1 MLIEESLL
9 SLQIRRSSGRSDLR
23 SSPELNPH
31 LLESYWYSV
40 YAALFD
46 IFESDSYISMLAPQ
60 FTVSRTFCQETG
72 EVGHH
77 PKPSKRHP
85 RYPQVVR
92 AREDSA
98 QANAHS
104 SLPGE
109 SRAPVTIAGWP
120 LLVVVQISRIH
131 LTQHDGYSSSGY
143 KQEATS
149 SSDTVDPTP
158 SARHIAT
165 VSSQPNAPKPT
176 IPKIPFIM
184 GTSSAK
190 AVEEIKAA
198 VEAIVA
204 RSQQECDD
212 SVEEFHELFGTFRD
226 FETVG
231 DICASQ
237 AC

>member
-85 RYPQVVR
+85 RYPQVARV
-92 AREDSA
+92 REDSA

-109 SRAPVTIAGWP
+109 SRAPVTIAGAGLFWWWFKFHASISHNTMGTRAVDTNRRLHH
-120 LLVVVQISRIH
+120 LLTLS
-131 LTQHDGYSSSGY
+131 TQHPPPVISL
-143 KQEATS
+143 
-149 SSDTVDPTP
+149 P
-158 SARHIAT
+158 SAANRMHRSLPYPRYL
-165 VSSQPNAPKPT
+165 SSWERVQPRQSK
-176 IPKIPFIM
+176 
-184 GTSSAK
+184 
-190 AVEEIKAA
+190 
-198 VEAIVA
+198 
-204 RSQQECDD
+204 RSR
-212 SVEEFHELFGTFRD
+212 LL
-226 FETVG
+226 
-231 DICASQ
+231 
-237 AC
+237 